1 MANRKDMRRED
12 LSGWTVCTLIDGAE
26 MADTN
31 AVVPYTE
38 PEEKKDASSDIQGTM
53 ASTLP
58 MAAIFT
64 RNKYAAANCALW
76 SNADA
81 DFCRM
86 IGWTSVIFAVQ
97 GWLSETAAS
106 KSSQA
111 TPAIF
116 SVGMAF
122 LSLGVIRSLVVLLDD
137 LRELVFWAL
146 IVFAIRRPGVSS
158 SFDKTDAVQGISYLY
173 SVWRLSYDVA
183 SIFVASFK
191 TFGIECDMRGYKIVI
206 LGLIGALTYI
216 FTMGM
221 MGDLDVVTF
230 TTGLVVGVLIE
241 CDMKDE

>member
-12 LSGWTVCTLIDGAE
+12 LI
-26 MADTN
+26 
-31 AVVPYTE
+31 VPYTE

-64 RNKYAAANCALW
+64 RNK
-76 SNADA
+76 
-81 DFCRM
+81 M

-122 LSLGVIRSLVVLLDD
+122 LSLGVMSVFSDLMKDDIEVVAWT
-137 LRELVFWAL
+137 V
-146 IVFAIRRPGVSS
+146 IMTVIRRPGESS
-158 SFDKTDAVQGISYLY
+158 CFDPTALSQYIAYRYSVVKLSWAVVAAADKTLKTIDNGYETPDFLGPFAA
-173 SVWRLSYDVA
+173 LS
-183 SIFVASFK
+183 
-191 TFGIECDMRGYKIVI
+191 C
-206 LGLIGALTYI
+206 I
-216 FTMGM
+216 FTMWT
-221 MGDLDVVTF
+221 MGDVNWADVYLAGAV
-230 TTGLVVGVLIE
+230 
-241 CDMKDE
+241 MKQYGRD

>member
-12 LSGWTVCTLIDGAE
+12 LI
-26 MADTN
+26 
-31 AVVPYTE
+31 VPYTE

-64 RNKYAAANCALW
+64 RNK
-76 SNADA
+76 
-81 DFCRM
+81 M

-122 LSLGVIRSLVVLLDD
+122 LSLGVAYMPLFMPPTPGPRS
-137 LRELVFWAL
+137 A
-146 IVFAIRRPGVSS
+146 AGTP
-158 SFDKTDAVQGISYLY
+158 AQ
-173 SVWRLSYDVA
+173 A
-183 SIFVASFK
+183 A
-191 TFGIECDMRGYKIVI
+191 MP
-206 LGLIGALTYI
+206 APA
-216 FTMGM
+216 
-221 MGDLDVVTF
+221 
-230 TTGLVVGVLIE
+230 
-241 CDMKDE
+241 

>member
-12 LSGWTVCTLIDGAE
+12 LI
-26 MADTN
+26 
-31 AVVPYTE
+31 VPYTE

-122 LSLGVIRSLVVLLDD
+122 LSLGVMRAFGDLLDEWI
-137 LRELVFWAL
+137 ELVFWAL
-146 IVFAIRRPGVSS
+146 IAFAIRRPGESLSV
-158 SFDKTDAVQGISYLY
+158 GIRAALQVATYQY
-173 SVWRLSYDVA
+173 SVGRLSCAVA
-183 SIFVASFK
+183 SITVTTFK
-191 TFGIECDMRGYKIVI
+191 TFGIEYDMSVCHKVI
-206 LGLIGALTYI
+206 LGLIGALTCI

-221 MGDLDVVTF
+221 MGDLNVVTIIM
-230 TTGLVVGVLIE
+230 GLVIGVLIE
-241 CDMKDE
+241 CDPLKDE

>member
-12 LSGWTVCTLIDGAE
+12 LI
-26 MADTN
+26 
-31 AVVPYTE
+31 VPYTE

-64 RNKYAAANCALW
+64 RNKYAAANFALW

-81 DFCRM
+81 DLCRM

-122 LSLGVIRSLVVLLDD
+122 LSLGVAYMPLFMPPTPGPRS
-137 LRELVFWAL
+137 A
-146 IVFAIRRPGVSS
+146 AGTP
-158 SFDKTDAVQGISYLY
+158 AQ
-173 SVWRLSYDVA
+173 A
-183 SIFVASFK
+183 A
-191 TFGIECDMRGYKIVI
+191 MP
-206 LGLIGALTYI
+206 APA
-216 FTMGM
+216 
-221 MGDLDVVTF
+221 
-230 TTGLVVGVLIE
+230 
-241 CDMKDE
+241 

>member
-1 MANRKDMRRED
+1 
-12 LSGWTVCTLIDGAE
+12 
-26 MADTN
+26 
-31 AVVPYTE
+31 
-38 PEEKKDASSDIQGTM
+38 M

-64 RNKYAAANCALW
+64 RNKYAFANCALW

-122 LSLGVIRSLVVLLDD
+122 LSLGVMSVFSDLMKDYIEVVAWT
-137 LRELVFWAL
+137 V
-146 IVFAIRRPGVSS
+146 IMTVIRRPGESS
-158 SFDKTDAVQGISYLY
+158 CFDPTALSQCIAYTYSVVKLSWAVVAAADKTL
-173 SVWRLSYDVA
+173 
-183 SIFVASFK
+183 K
-191 TFGIECDMRGYKIVI
+191 TIDNGYETPDI
-206 LGLIGALTYI
+206 LGPFAALSCI
-216 FTMGM
+216 FAMWTMG
-221 MGDLDVVTF
+221 DVNWADVYLA
-230 TTGLVVGVLIE
+230 GAV
-241 CDMKDE
+241 MKWYARD